1 MAEFKPMVKMET
13 TEPSVILKL
22 KKGGHVN
29 MKKGGKAENGHE
41 KMADG
46 GAPISSGALQSLM
59 QNPALVGRPAVN
71 ALVRNPGKPSMAAR
85 RAAMMAPRRPAPVA
99 PPMMSAA
106 GPSAMPG
113 AMKKG
118 GKAEGGASDVAED
131 KAMIKKAFKQHDTQ
145 EHKGDKGT
153 TLALKKGG
161 KMATGGMSEKGGVKE
176 NDKVTSSK
184 TTRIHESGQTGGYFN
199 FKKGGVINSS
209 EKGGVQE
216 NDKVTKSKTSTIHE
230 ANPDPGYE
238 AFKKGGKAKKAF
250 AAGGKVESGA
260 PAAMPQGSKKAPSSV
275 RISQLAGTYKDGGN
289 VEDMSKGAYD
299 KFYAE
304 QKADNEDMS
313 NAILGFPGRMVDKV
327 KSLFST
333 SKPAGSVTKT
343 EKSVTVAPGKKNGGK
358 C

>member
-22 KKGGHVN
+22 KNGGHVN
-29 MKKGGKAENGHE
+29 MNKGGKAENGHE

-46 GAPISSGALQSLM
+46 GAPISSGALQALM

-85 RAAMMAPRRPAPVA
+85 RAAMMAPRRPAPTMA
-99 PPMMSAA
+99 AA

-113 AMKKG
+113 TMKKG
-118 GKAEGGASDVAED
+118 GKAEGGKSDVAED

-145 EHKGDKGT
+145 EHKGAKGT
-153 TLALKKGG
+153 KLALQKGG
-161 KMATGGMSEKGGVKE
+161 SALAGPQKGGVKE
-176 NDKVTSSK
+176 NDSVRTDA
-184 TTRIHESGQTGGYFN
+184 TTRT
-199 FKKGGVINSS
+199 
-209 EKGGVQE
+209 
-216 NDKVTKSKTSTIHE
+216 TTAKT
-230 ANPDPGYE
+230 DPGYE
-238 AFKKGGKAKKAF
+238 HYKKGGNAKKAF

-260 PAAMPQGSKKAPSSV
+260 PAAMPQGSKKATSPV

-313 NAILGFPGRMVDKV
+313 NAILGFPGRIVDKV